1 MGTMDFAADGLFVLL
16 WVAALVLTF
25 VPMVP
30 ATLVIWGAAL
40 LHEAL
45 VGFSELARTDW
56 AWLIGLGLLAMTL
69 DNVAGALGAKRYGAG
84 RAGIWGAVIGALVG
98 AVVLGP
104 VGILVG
110 PFVGALAAELIAG
123 KSGQEALRA
132 AWGSLLGVLGG
143 VLAKLVVHVAMGW
156 MVIERIF

>member
-1 MGTMDFAADGLFVLL
+1 MNLTADVLFVLL
-16 WVAALVLTF
+16 WAAALVLTF

-45 VGFSELARTDW
+45 VGFGELSRADW

-104 VGILVG
+104 LGILLG
-110 PFVGALAAELIAG
+110 PFLGALAAELLSG

-143 VLAKLVVHVAMGW
+143 VLAKLLVHVAMGW
-156 MVIERIF
+156 LVIQRIF

>member
-1 MGTMDFAADGLFVLL
+1 MNLTADALFVLL
-16 WVAALVLTF
+16 WLAALVLTF

-45 VGFSELARTDW
+45 VGFSELALADW

-69 DNVAGALGAKRYGAG
+69 DNVAGALGAKRFGAG
-84 RAGIWGAVIGALVG
+84 RAGVWGAVVGALVG

-104 VGILVG
+104 LGILVG
-110 PFVGALAAELIAG
+110 PFLGALVAELIAG
-123 KSGQEALRA
+123 KTGQDALRA

-143 VLAKLVVHVAMGW
+143 VLAKLLVHVAMGW
-156 MVIERIF
+156 LVIERIF

>member
-1 MGTMDFAADGLFVLL
+1 MNLVADWLFVLL
-16 WVAALVLTF
+16 WLGALMLTF

-45 VGFSELARTDW
+45 VGFSELSAADW
-56 AWLIGLGLLAMTL
+56 AWLIGLGVLAMTL
-69 DNVAGALGAKRYGAG
+69 DNVAAAFGAKRYGAG

-98 AVVLGP
+98 ALTLGP
-104 VGILVG
+104 AGVLVG
-110 PFVGALAAELIAG
+110 PFLGALAAELLSG
-123 KSGQEALRA
+123 KGGREALRA

-143 VLAKLVVHVAMGW
+143 VLVKLAIHVAMGW
-156 MVIERIF
+156 MVIQRIF

>member
-1 MGTMDFAADGLFVLL
+1 MDFAADALFVLL
-16 WVAALVLTF
+16 WIAALALTF
-25 VPMVP
+25 VPMAP

-45 VGFSELARTDW
+45 MGFGELSRADW
-56 AWLIGLGLLAMTL
+56 AWLIGLGLLAMTV

-98 AVVLGP
+98 AVALGP
-104 VGILVG
+104 AGILAG
-110 PFVGALAAELIAG
+110 PFVGALLAELLAG
-123 KSGQEALRA
+123 KAGAQAFRA

-143 VLAKLVVHVAMGW
+143 VLAKLIVHAAMGW
-156 MVIERIF
+156 LVIQRIF

>member
-1 MGTMDFAADGLFVLL
+1 MNLTADVLFVLL
-16 WVAALVLTF
+16 WLVALVLTF

-40 LHEAL
+40 LHESL
-45 VGFSELARTDW
+45 VGFSELSRADW

-104 VGILVG
+104 LGILVG
-110 PFVGALAAELIAG
+110 PFLGALVAELIAG
-123 KSGQEALRA
+123 KTGRDALRA

-143 VLAKLVVHVAMGW
+143 VLAKLLVHVAMGW
-156 MVIERIF
+156 LVIQRIF